1 MPMGTKLIYEI
12 ITRYYPVAWLGDN
25 DADGPYLFEVASW
38 HKFCKTLVHE
48 LKRPQEIQT
57 MHDNKGFTV
66 MELLTVIGI
75 IAIMASIAVPSFISW
90 RNNSQLSR
98 ATQELYSHF
107 QSAKNQAARRN
118 TFCTITFDT
127 VADNYTVFVDDDQDL
142 TLDAGEQVLRTVA
155 WLEYP
160 GVLLD
165 TAQGGGDGLIFI
177 NPILWQV

>member
-1 MPMGTKLIYEI
+1 
-12 ITRYYPVAWLGDN
+12 
-25 DADGPYLFEVASW
+25 
-38 HKFCKTLVHE
+38 
-48 LKRPQEIQT
+48 
-57 MHDNKGFTV
+57 MHNNKGFTV

-75 IAIMASIAVPSFISW
+75 IGVLASIAVPNIITW

-127 VADNYTVFVDDDQDL
+127 VAGNYTVFVDDDQDL

-165 TAQGGGDGLIFI
+165 TAQGGGDGLIFTNPNNAIAFAPNGFCFNNTGSLAAGNVFLSNNNRQTQITITPTGSVSI
-177 NPILWQV
+177 N